1 MKIVNKTAISNRS
14 AYLKLLAR
22 LHDMYEELD
31 EDYISGSSRVSFV
44 SRE

>member
-31 EDYISGSSRVSFV
+31 EDYISASASASCLSTR
-44 SRE
+44 